1 MCLYINTRESD
12 VFVITTVFIFMD
24 IKTIINE
31 ELQSLNER
39 GEGIYTIPELIQKLS
54 VYGLAQE
61 DLDVL
66 QTVLFEA
73 FQEGGDEKVI
83 QTFRHFAGVDV
94 DYISRGRYMFK
105 SLVDPDKLQNFNKQ
119 MSRDRFA

>member
-1 MCLYINTRESD
+1 
-12 VFVITTVFIFMD
+12 MD

-105 SLVDPDKLQNFNKQ
+105 SLVDHDKLQNFNKQ